1 MSCWIKSIRGAMP
14 VDDLRRLLRGLPVF
28 PDSMPAFDTAA
39 APGDPG
45 ELFAEWLEEAISA
58 RVPAPHAMTLSTVD
72 DGNPTARV
80 LILKN
85 LTGHDWQFATG
96 SGSPKG
102 RQLAAHPH
110 AALTFFWPAVGRQI
124 RIRGAVRPLSPDDG
138 ARDFLARPPGSRAEA
153 LIGRQSQVL
162 ADPAELD
169 AALAEAYARV
179 EDDPDL
185 VAPHWTLYGVR
196 AEQVEFWQ
204 GDAERRHTRL
214 RYSRTGDTWSK
225 EMLWP

>member
-1 MSCWIKSIRGAMP
+1 MS
-14 VDDLRRLLRGLPVF
+14 VHDLRRLLRALPVF
-28 PDSMPAFDTAA
+28 PASMPGFDTAG
-39 APGDPG
+39 APDDPD
-45 ELFAEWLEEAISA
+45 ELFVEWLEAAIA
-58 RVPAPHAMTLSTVD
+58 AGVPAPHAMTLSTVD
-72 DGNPTARV
+72 DGRPAARV

-85 LTGHDWQFATG
+85 LTGGEWQFATG
-96 SGSPKG
+96 STSPKG

-110 AALTFFWPAVGRQI
+110 AALTFFWPTIGRQI
-124 RIRGAVRPLSPDDG
+124 RIRGAVRPADRADS
-138 ARDFLARPPGSRAEA
+138 ARDFLGRPPGSRAEA

-169 AALAEAYARV
+169 AALAEAYAKV

-204 GDAERRHTRL
+204 GDPERRHTRL
-214 RYSRTGDTWSK
+214 RYSRAGDAWSK
-225 EMLWP
+225 QTLWP